1 MTSNEPAWNHG
12 HVEANGMRVH
22 YVRQGTGEPL
32 VLLHG
37 WPEFWYV
44 WRKNI
49 GPLSEPFD
57 VIAPDLRG
65 FGLSEKSG
73 LPAPRAGCST
83 SWWRT
88 CSVWRMRSGWRG
100 SA

>member
-1 MTSNEPAWNHG
+1 MASGWSHD
-12 HVEANGMRVH
+12 HVEANGVEVH
-22 YVRQGTGEPL
+22 YVRQGAGEPL

-49 GPLSEPFD
+49 GPLSEGFD
-57 VIAPDLRG
+57 VVAPDLRG
-65 FGLSEKSG
+65 SAS
-73 LPAPRAGCST
+73 RRSQGCPIPQVAYST

-88 CSVWRMRSGWRG
+88 CAAWPTRSAWRK